1 MRVIDYGRYMP
12 YERPYYVITI
22 CIYRPIM
29 IESYCVESE

>member
-22 CIYRPIM
+22 CIIKAYYDR
-29 IESYCVESE
+29 ELLR